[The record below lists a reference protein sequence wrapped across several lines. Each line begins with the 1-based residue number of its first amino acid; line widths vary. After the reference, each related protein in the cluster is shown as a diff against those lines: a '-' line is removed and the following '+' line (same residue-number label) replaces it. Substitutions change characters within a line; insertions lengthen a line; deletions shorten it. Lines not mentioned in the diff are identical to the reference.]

1 MHGWDV
7 SQACV
12 EPVIKADLCSTFLH
26 RGRAL
31 DGLMHQQCRA
41 RADAYAL
48 YVTGLTGQ
56 WGLSESINEML
67 ARRPCFCRHHART
80 RGSSTAVGVR
90 ARMRASATGA
100 EAAGGRRC
108 PGYLPRRWPMVVCA
122 SSGGAGPGHSF
133 IKPRDSSFLCAL
145 KAEGINQ
152 RMDERYTV
160 AMTTGYGLS
169 QRLLKPGQG
178 AEDWAQAKL

>member
-1 MHGWDV
+1 
-7 SQACV
+7 
-12 EPVIKADLCSTFLH
+12 
-26 RGRAL
+26 
-31 DGLMHQQCRA
+31 
-41 RADAYAL
+41 
-48 YVTGLTGQ
+48 
-56 WGLSESINEML
+56 
-67 ARRPCFCRHHART
+67 
-80 RGSSTAVGVR
+80 
-90 ARMRASATGA
+90 
-100 EAAGGRRC
+100 
-108 PGYLPRRWPMVVCA
+108 MVVCA
-122 SSGGAGPGHSF
+122 SSGGAGPGPSF